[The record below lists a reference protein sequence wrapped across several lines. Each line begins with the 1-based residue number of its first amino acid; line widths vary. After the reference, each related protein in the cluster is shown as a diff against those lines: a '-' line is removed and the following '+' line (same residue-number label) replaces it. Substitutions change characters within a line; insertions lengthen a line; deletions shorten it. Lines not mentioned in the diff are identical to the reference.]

1 MATRKKIVFPY
12 YNSYYTSTA
21 IIIYQTNILKSL
33 NLLDD
38 AIKPE
43 IYIWHTHQSPLQEI
57 QAIQYPYIHYI
68 NIKSLG
74 FRIKKT
80 LSKMVDVFGL
90 SKTILFNT
98 KYDCIYPAYQDNFL
112 NGIKERIYWK
122 ADFQE
127 NYFPQYITAVEMNW
141 VKAFFNHLQNN
152 DSHSTL
158 VLSSYDCKNDL
169 EKFYPEIKNPVKLFR
184 FVSHIP
190 KQLNF
195 ENITTIQQ
203 KFNIT
208 LPYFI
213 VCNQYWPHKNH
224 LVVLKALHQLKQEN
238 KLNFQVVFTGKTSS
252 IRGNEYFTELKNYI
266 TENNLAND
274 IVITDFVERNE
285 QLILMKKA
293 LAIVQPTTFEGWST
307 VIEDGK
313 ALNQYVIASNI
324 KVNMEQ
330 IQENVSFFN
339 AEDSNEL
346 SKILANFSTNK
357 PVIQIKEY
365 SKNIEDSLQ
374 DLKVIFS
381 L

>member
-1 MATRKKIVFPY
+1 MARRKKIVFPY

-43 IYIWHTHQSPLQEI
+43 IYIWHTHQSPLHEI
-57 QAIQYPYIHYI
+57 KAIQYPYIHYI

-74 FRIKKT
+74 FRIKKA

-141 VKAFFNHLQNN
+141 VKAFFKHLQNN
-152 DSHSTL
+152 DSNSTL

-190 KQLNF
+190 KQLNYD
-195 ENITTIQQ
+195 NITTIQQ

-224 LVVLKALHQLKQEN
+224 LVVLKAIHQLKQEN
-238 KLNFQVVFTGKTSS
+238 KLNFQVVFTGKTNS
-252 IRGNEYFTELKNYI
+252 IRGNEYFTKLKNFI

-285 QLILMKKA
+285 QLILMKKSI
-293 LAIVQPTTFEGWST
+293 AIIQPTTFEGWST

-313 ALNQYVIASNI
+313 ALNQYIIASNI

-346 SKILANFSTNK
+346 SKILANFSINK

-374 DLKVIFS
+374 DLKAIFS